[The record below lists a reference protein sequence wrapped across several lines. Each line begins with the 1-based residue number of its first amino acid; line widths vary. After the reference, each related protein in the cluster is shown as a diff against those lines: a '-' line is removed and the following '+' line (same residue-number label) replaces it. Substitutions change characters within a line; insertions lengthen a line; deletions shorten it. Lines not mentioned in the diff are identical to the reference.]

1 MNVSSFPY
9 HALAM
14 RSLRTAV
21 LKALVVGLAGCG
33 ASSAGTR
40 PDDGHQGAVIGQPLP
55 DMQLTALNGGKN
67 LRMSELRGKVVLLDV
82 WASWCAPCKEE
93 LPMLDDMAAKL
104 RKKGIEIVAVSVDD
118 DRQDAEAFLQS
129 RPSWSIRLVHDPEGK
144 VPGSLQ
150 PPKMPSS
157 YLIDRAG
164 VIRGANFGFSRD
176 DAEKIEA
183 RLVEIADTPSEAI
196 ASASPD
202 GTSPAAP
209 VASSPPAAAH
219 PVPAA
224 SGLIDGRPFA
234 PRLARV
240 AGRMKKDGR
249 VLLSLSER
257 TGCGPSREPTP
268 GDAALTMVLPWK
280 DGSKVDLASLARSRK
295 RSSAAISFGRV
306 NAAKKKEVSSTFKPR
321 GTVTIVSAPMDP
333 NGFGKMTID
342 LVSGDY
348 TLSGDLDIEVCV
360 SPK

>member
-1 MNVSSFPY
+1 
-9 HALAM
+9 
-14 RSLRTAV
+14 
-21 LKALVVGLAGCG
+21 
-33 ASSAGTR
+33 
-40 PDDGHQGAVIGQPLP
+40 
-55 DMQLTALNGGKN
+55 
-67 LRMSELRGKVVLLDV
+67 
-82 WASWCAPCKEE
+82 
-93 LPMLDDMAAKL
+93 MLDDMAAKL
-104 RKKGIEIVAVSVDD
+104 RKKGIEVVAVSVDD

-129 RPSWSIRLVHDPEGK
+129 RPTWSIRLVHDPEGK

-183 RLVEIADTPSEAI
+183 RLVEIADTPSEAM
-196 ASASPD
+196 ASASLD
-202 GTSPAAP
+202 GTSPASPERGRTGEGEATKP
-209 VASSPPAAAH
+209 ESPAASSPPSAAH
-219 PVPAA
+219 PVPAV
-224 SGLIDGRPFA
+224 SGTIDGRPFA
-234 PRLARV
+234 PKLARV
-240 AGRMKKDGR
+240 AGRLKKDGR
-249 VLLSLSER
+249 ILLSLSER
-257 TGCGPSREPTP
+257 TDCALSRDPRP

-280 DGSKVDLASLARSRK
+280 DGSKVDIGSLTRSRK
-295 RSSAAISFGRV
+295 RSAAAISFGRV
-306 NAAKKKEVSSTFKPR
+306 NAAKKKEVSSTFKPT